1 MVVVV
6 DLADTCHRLGGHDK
20 NLCQPDNGLL
30 IWSFQSEIDS
40 KD

>member
-1 MVVVV
+1 MVVAV
-6 DLADTCHRLGGHDK
+6 DLADTCYWLGGHDK
-20 NLCQPDNGLL
+20 NLCQPYNGLL